1 MPCSALPPHPTCSM
15 RRSLLGGSANSPSES
30 ASARSPAAEHPN
42 SPCRPNPAPA
52 MEETE
57 VVGLSK
63 LKETVAPSDS
73 DKTPDTRYAL
83 DYYPFAVVF
92 RLRVLQIVC
101 GISFLVIGTVA
112 FIEEKGRMNLGL
124 GIPAGGATILAAAAS
139 IHTTKGFGGYR
150 TSTCMPGSHLRFLG
164 PSVKIAVPL
173 TILWATACSFLAI
186 LILQSTK
193 VLSCYRNNI
202 CVSEVNPYDDKNDL
216 LVLAA
221 AELLLAVITFL
232 AVFLLLRI
240 DCKYDPD

>member
-1 MPCSALPPHPTCSM
+1 
-15 RRSLLGGSANSPSES
+15 
-30 ASARSPAAEHPN
+30 
-42 SPCRPNPAPA
+42 

-63 LKETVAPSDS
+63 LKESVAPSDS
-73 DKTPDTRYAL
+73 DKTPDTRTSL
-83 DYYPFAVVF
+83 DYYPFATVF

-164 PSVKIAVPL
+164 PSVKIAIPL
-173 TILWATACSFLAI
+173 TFLWATACSFLAI
-186 LILQSTK
+186 LMLQSTK
-193 VLSCYRNNI
+193 VLSCYQDHVCINEADPI
-202 CVSEVNPYDDKNDL
+202 EEETDL
-216 LVLAA
+216 LILASV
-221 AELLLAVITFL
+221 ELLLSVITFL
-232 AVFLLLRI
+232 AVFMLLRI